1 MILNTCAIE
10 IFNNQSKLIDNTIEK
25 CFEDGIRVIG
35 DDNST
40 CSSPLIWRNTI
51 KACAMNGILASG
63 KQASPDIRGNII
75 IQNRKSGIKITELA
89 TAHIGGT
96 SKTDIKFIPTTNKS

>member
-1 MILNTCAIE
+1 
-10 IFNNQSKLIDNTIEK
+10 LIDNTIEK

>member
-10 IFNNQSKLIDNTIEK
+10 IFNNQSKLIDNNIEK

-35 DDNST
+35 NDKTT

-51 KACAMNGILASG
+51 KASAQNGILATG
-63 KQASPDIRGNII
+63 EQASPDIRGNII
-75 IQNRKSGIKITELA
+75 I
-89 TAHIGGT
+89 
-96 SKTDIKFIPTTNKS
+96 